1 MTMENTEYY
10 HFLEDENELRFFFDH
25 VLMDLTGNKFYS
37 YLCCIATRAKKL
49 TEEERKYYGISGS
62 DGVMMR
68 EEVIGTRGPKGD
80 WTFAN
85 FLQHLYKYECN
96 KKGMLT
102 RNGMPY
108 PDKTLSV
115 LFHCD
120 PADEVKVAN
129 ALISA
134 GQQIQIESV
143 DAQYRAV
150 RFGDVS
156 GMKSQMEKLANFTHR
171 NKSLHASVDV
181 KMPDGRRL
189 NTTIKTYVH
198 FDFDMR
204 DDLVGNEDAV
214 NEAKSVLHTC
224 GLELYGKGN
233 FFIIQTRGGFHVLV
247 KRTALANAVT
257 YIKSFTE
264 EERKEKFGITSKSM
278 DPIHAY
284 EWLVEDNYSYTFS
297 EKEGDKE
304 KVHDQVFVP
313 LPGTLQYGSYV
324 PRIVNKEDFE

>member
-1 MTMENTEYY
+1 MENNEYY
-10 HFLEDENELRFFFDH
+10 KFIADEQELKFFFDH
-25 VLMDLTGNKFYS
+25 VLLNLQGNKFTS

-68 EEVIGTRGPKGD
+68 EEIISPRGPKGD
-80 WTFAN
+80 WTFDN
-85 FLQHLYKYECN
+85 FIQHLYKYECN
-96 KKGMLT
+96 KKGMVT
-102 RNGMPY
+102 RNGLPY

-150 RFGDVS
+150 QFGDVT
-156 GMKSQMEKLANFTHR
+156 GMKSQMEKLANFTHKS
-171 NKSLHASVDV
+171 KSLHASVDV

-198 FDFDMR
+198 YDFDLSN
-204 DDLVGNEDAV
+204 DLVDNEDAV
-214 NEAKSVLHTC
+214 NEAKNIIHTC
-224 GLELYGKGN
+224 ALDLYGKGN

-247 KRTALANAVT
+247 KRTALANAVN
-257 YIKSFTE
+257 YIRGFTA
-264 EERKEKFGITSKSM
+264 EERKENFGITSKSL
-278 DPIHAY
+278 DPIY
-284 EWLVEDNYSYTFS
+284 SFENLVTKRYSYKFS

-313 LPGTLQYGSYV
+313 LPGTIQYGSYI
-324 PRIVNKEDFE
+324 PRIVNKEDFDD